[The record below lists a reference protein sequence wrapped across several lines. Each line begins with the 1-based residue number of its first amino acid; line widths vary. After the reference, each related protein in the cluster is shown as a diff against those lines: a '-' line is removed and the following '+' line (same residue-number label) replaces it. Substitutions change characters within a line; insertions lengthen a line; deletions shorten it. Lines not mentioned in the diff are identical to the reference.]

1 MKRKLITGALTLPM
15 LLATGIGQTAENE
28 VQDQLNAIEKRL
40 DRIDD
45 KAQNQIKSVSESAFK
60 LQDRF
65 KINGFASFGVNTSD
79 EDSFSP
85 YFTEINNK
93 ESYLEDSIVGIQ
105 MTFKVNEKL
114 DAVTQLIAEAK
125 DGYNLEA
132 EWAYLSYQVNDN
144 WKVRAG
150 RLRVPFY
157 AASEYLDVGYA
168 YPWARPPLEVYSTI
182 PFKSYNGIDTFY
194 NFNVSGFDITLQAM
208 HGIENFTN
216 PTGDFDTIMTG
227 AYLNVNYDDFS
238 FRIGRTHATINGA
251 FESDIAGSIGL
262 PDGVSE
268 DLFNAFLAGLIEDTA
283 EVDRVREAIFS
294 DPVLGGFVTN
304 LMTHPD
310 EAATLFDLFTLSRF
324 DVDYSNIGLNY
335 DNGSLVVLTEATDLA
350 YSDVE
355 LTRIYG
361 GYVTAGYRFNQ
372 WLPYVTVART
382 YTTEEA
388 DYTKVF
394 GPLLA
399 SSMESLGFSPMEQTT
414 YSAGLRWDVKQGASI
429 KAQWDHVTDLAGTA
443 GLQTASEVG
452 TLPDNGINIYS
463 LVIDAVF

>member
-251 FESDIAGSIGL
+251 FESDITGSL
-262 PDGVSE
+262 PGPILE
-268 DLFNAFLAGLIEDTA
+268 DFYTIAA
-283 EVDRVREAIFS
+283 EYPEE
-294 DPVLGGFVTN
+294 T
-304 LMTHPD
+304 
-310 EAATLFDLFTLSRF
+310 ATLFNIFALSSF

-335 DNGSLVVLTEATDLA
+335 DNGRLVVLTEATDLA
-350 YSDVE
+350 YSDAE

-399 SSMESLGFSPMEQTT
+399 SSMESIGFSSMEQTT
-414 YSAGLRWDVKQGASI
+414 YSTGLRWDVKQGVSI

-443 GLQTASEVG
+443 GLQTASEAG